1 MSVGSKADVREFL
14 LLTFYLKK
22 LNQFELGFVDKAIS
36 QQFTEKL
43 LKFTAGLNSFK
54 ELRHYE

>member
-1 MSVGSKADVREFL
+1 MAISSKADVKEFL

-22 LNQFELGFVDKAIS
+22 LNHCELGFVGKGVS

-54 ELRHYE
+54 ELRQYE